1 MIPLFKVGM
10 SGDASARVAET
21 LQSGY
26 IGQGPRVEEFESALR
41 KELGIQNLLTV
52 NSGTSALHLALHLLK
67 RPASGEGFHGI
78 WPGIQPGD
86 EVLAT
91 PLTCTATNWPVL
103 GNGLEL
109 RWVDVDPNN
118 ANMSLD
124 DLKQKLSSRTKVIL
138 LVHWGG
144 YPVDLD
150 ALGRILD
157 EATPHLGFSPMV
169 IEDCAHAWKSTYKNR
184 FIGSHGN
191 LAAFS
196 FQAIKHLTC
205 GDGGLLVTPNT
216 DLFKRGKLLRWY
228 GIDRDDPRGDF
239 RCENDVPEWGFKFHM
254 NDISA
259 TIGLSNLEF
268 ADIAVEQH
276 RDNAKFYNSV
286 LQNTP
291 GVELLENATDRLS
304 SYRIYTIK
312 VSRREDFRRKLSESG
327 IMVSQVHER
336 NDKHSTVESY
346 RSFLTQLDSII
357 DKIICIP
364 VGWWVDEIAR
374 NHIADTIKS
383 GW

>member
-1 MIPLFKVGM
+1 
-10 SGDASARVAET
+10 
-21 LQSGY
+21 
-26 IGQGPRVEEFESALR
+26 
-41 KELGIQNLLTV
+41 
-52 NSGTSALHLALHLLK
+52 
-67 RPASGEGFHGI
+67 
-78 WPGIQPGD
+78 
-86 EVLAT
+86 
-91 PLTCTATNWPVL
+91 
-103 GNGLEL
+103 
-109 RWVDVDPNN
+109 
-118 ANMSLD
+118 
-124 DLKQKLSSRTKVIL
+124 
-138 LVHWGG
+138 
-144 YPVDLD
+144 
-150 ALGRILD
+150 
-157 EATPHLGFSPMV
+157 
-169 IEDCAHAWKSTYKNR
+169 
-184 FIGSHGN
+184 
-191 LAAFS
+191 
-196 FQAIKHLTC
+196 
-205 GDGGLLVTPNT
+205 
-216 DLFKRGKLLRWY
+216 LLRWY

-268 ADIAVEQH
+268 ADRAVEQH

-304 SYRIYTIK
+304 SYWIYTIK

-346 RSFLTQLDSII
+346 RSFLPQLDSII